1 MMLILVSRVF
11 LYINMK
17 NGEKKIFFC
26 IFSTQKIGSKLKNW
40 PFSKVCSSGCV
51 PPTTNIKVDPVRYGS
66 PLDAEHK
73 KCAFKYIF
81 THFIKV

>member
-1 MMLILVSRVF
+1 M
-11 LYINMK
+11 
-17 NGEKKIFFC
+17 EKKNFFC